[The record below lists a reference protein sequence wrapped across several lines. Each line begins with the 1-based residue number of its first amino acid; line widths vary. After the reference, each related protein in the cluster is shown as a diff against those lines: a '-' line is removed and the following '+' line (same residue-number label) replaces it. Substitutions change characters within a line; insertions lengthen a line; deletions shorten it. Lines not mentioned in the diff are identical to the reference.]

1 MKENHVYEVI
11 KNLVDNNGSKN
22 RAAITLGCSNRTIDR
37 YINGYNTKGKEYFIH
52 GNRGKI
58 PAHALSKEEKAII
71 VDLYMNKYYDANFAH
86 FTEMLKRME
95 NISVS
100 ESTVR
105 NILAETDTI
114 SPFATRK
121 TRRAL
126 KAKLDAEIKVAKTQ
140 KEADKI
146 KSKMAD
152 IEDTHPRRPRCANFG
167 EMIQMDASSHLWFG
181 NVKSTLHMAVDDATG
196 IIVGAWFEEQET
208 LKGYYQV
215 FRQILTNYGI
225 PYMFYT
231 DKRTV
236 FEYNRSGS
244 QDTADDSFTQF
255 SYACNQLG
263 VEIKTTSIPQAKG
276 RIERLNGTLQRRL
289 PVELRLEGIFTI
301 EQANEYLPGY
311 IAKHNA
317 QFALTEKSFPS
328 VFEIKPSQ
336 EKINM
341 TLAIVAER
349 TIDSGHSVR
358 INNKFY
364 RTLNRSGMP
373 VFFYKGTK
381 GLAIQTFNGDMF
393 FTVDENIY
401 ALEEIPLHERT
412 SRNFDF
418 KPIEEKPKKQYIPPA
433 NHPWRLFTFKSFV
446 KKQTQKQAISI

>member
-1 MKENHVYEVI
+1 
-11 KNLVDNNGSKN
+11 
-22 RAAITLGCSNRTIDR
+22 
-37 YINGYNTKGKEYFIH
+37 
-52 GNRGKI
+52 
-58 PAHALSKEEKAII
+58 
-71 VDLYMNKYYDANFAH
+71 
-86 FTEMLKRME
+86 
-95 NISVS
+95 
-100 ESTVR
+100 
-105 NILAETDTI
+105 
-114 SPFATRK
+114 
-121 TRRAL
+121 
-126 KAKLDAEIKVAKTQ
+126 
-140 KEADKI
+140 
-146 KSKMAD
+146 
-152 IEDTHPRRPRCANFG
+152 
-167 EMIQMDASSHLWFG
+167 
-181 NVKSTLHMAVDDATG
+181 
-196 IIVGAWFEEQET
+196 
-208 LKGYYQV
+208 
-215 FRQILTNYGI
+215 
-225 PYMFYT
+225 
-231 DKRTV
+231 
-236 FEYNRSGS
+236 
-244 QDTADDSFTQF
+244 
-255 SYACNQLG
+255 
-263 VEIKTTSIPQAKG
+263 
-276 RIERLNGTLQRRL
+276 LQRRL

-446 KKQTQKQAISI
+446 KKQTQKQAIST